1 MRKAREDLG
10 KTYITGTVTAIDM
23 DNARLT
29 VKRPDGVSQT
39 IQADEGTS
47 FRRGG
52 RRAQAAMNGSPMN
65 GNAATASGTNTGGE
79 SITLA
84 DVKTGEMVGGQGA
97 LKNGVFVPTELRVM
111 DMAARGQGRR
121 RAAANSAAASPET
134 NAPASPR

>member
-1 MRKAREDLG
+1 M
-10 KTYITGTVTAIDM
+10 
-23 DNARLT
+23 N
-29 VKRPDGVSQT
+29 
-39 IQADEGTS
+39 
-47 FRRGG
+47 GG
-52 RRAQAAMNGSPMN
+52 AMNGSTAN
-65 GNAATASGTNTGGE
+65 GNAATASGANTGGE

-121 RAAANSAAASPET
+121 RAAANSAAASPGT